1 MKHPPK
7 NDIDVILF
15 VRKDH
20 NILTEKEAEIR

>member
-20 NILTEKEAEIR
+20 NILTEKEAEV